1 MKSQGNWVL
10 KVTMISCFIDFSL
23 VLPQK
28 LEAGSANV
36 STSAQVYPWFI
47 VNRHHVTDRRKLA
60 RLIKQYRDIFSNIS
74 DGTAFPIPL
83 LNKNSQHLHCF
94 LVLAYYFKFWL
105 QSILPSIQFWPLL
118 DTKLVIKFNKY
129 NHNIAN
135 ELFLFPQLTFQSQG
149 DSKSCTQHEN

>member
-1 MKSQGNWVL
+1 
-10 KVTMISCFIDFSL
+10 MISCFIDFSL

-74 DGTAFPIPL
+74 EGTAFL
-83 LNKNSQHLHCF
+83 LQGVTENDSS
-94 LVLAYYFKFWL
+94 FKRY
-105 QSILPSIQFWPLL
+105 
-118 DTKLVIKFNKY
+118 KFKIWEIRY
-129 NHNIAN
+129 
-135 ELFLFPQLTFQSQG
+135 
-149 DSKSCTQHEN
+149 D